1 MHQINIDV
9 GASKG
14 RSLREPLLQ
23 ATFLKPLTS
32 DHRSFERIGPVAQRS
47 LIDLCGILN
56 LWEHPA
62 CSQRFPRRQVAVDEF
77 DGHLTEVA
85 RAVLD

>member
-1 MHQINIDV
+1 MHQININV

-62 CSQRFPRRQVAVDEF
+62 CSQHFPRRQVAVDEF